1 MQINEYNMV
10 LHLIIEAILLVFRC
24 YTITF
29 IKISNSSIDT
39 VSALVCTMKVA
50 DTPQN
55 GVTCLRIPNIMTLLL
70 LVVHDVVLYLQVK
83 KE

>member
-70 LVVHDVVLYLQVK
+70 LVHDVLYLQVK

>member
-39 VSALVCTMKVA
+39 VSVLVCTMKVA

-70 LVVHDVVLYLQVK
+70 LVHDVLYLQVK